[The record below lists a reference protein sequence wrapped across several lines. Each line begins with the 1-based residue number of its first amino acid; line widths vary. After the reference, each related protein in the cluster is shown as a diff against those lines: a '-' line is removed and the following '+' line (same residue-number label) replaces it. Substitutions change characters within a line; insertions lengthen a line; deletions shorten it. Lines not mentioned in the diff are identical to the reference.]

1 MFFLGDY
8 NVMEV
13 IINTVIQPIFK
24 LDNSYIYKYNNN
36 FVEISNI
43 DLVDFLQ
50 KELSNSSLSCEELA
64 KKLCENFDFSFE
76 EASELIADLIN
87 SGFLTE
93 TVKKNRY
100 YTNSLF
106 FSLFDNKNKKVFQ
119 SNLENSEICV
129 LGLGGSTLIIQQL
142 AQLGIGK
149 ITGVDF
155 DTLEESNLNR
165 QVIFR
170 EKDVGNLKTDVL
182 EKSLKEIN
190 SDLQYDFKNIYVD
203 SSEKIRD
210 IISTADI
217 VILALDEPIIDS
229 SLWVYNECKLQKKKI
244 ISGGVWGDNITY
256 TYFDYSIDNQP
267 CYQCLLDE
275 DLNRDEIT
283 RTYIENVRGK
293 HFSNFNTTTIF
304 TGSVLAGIITT
315 EITKILTSYST
326 PLPSGTTLT
335 LNTSTW
341 ELNIQNIIVKKL
353 CLSCEKEY

>member
-1 MFFLGDY
+1 MKL
-8 NVMEV
+8 
-13 IINTVIQPIFK
+13 IINTIIQPIFK

-36 FVEISNI
+36 FVEISNL
-43 DLVDFLQ
+43 DLVDFLLN
-50 KELSNSSLSCEELA
+50 ELNDSSLSCEELS
-64 KKLCENFDFSFE
+64 KKLCKNFDFSFD
-76 EASELIADLIN
+76 EASELITDLVD

-93 TVKKNRY
+93 AVKKDRY

-119 SNLENSEICV
+119 NNLENSEICV

-170 EKDVGNLKTDVL
+170 EKDLGNLKTDVL
-182 EKSLKEIN
+182 EKNLKEIN

-203 SSEKIRD
+203 SPEKIRD

-283 RTYIENVRGK
+283 RNYIKNVRGK
-293 HFSNFNTTTIF
+293 HFSNFNTTTVF

-315 EITKILTSYST
+315 EITKILTNYST
-326 PLPSGTTLT
+326 PLVSGTTLT

-341 ELNIQNIIVKKL
+341 ELNMQNIIIKKL
-353 CLSCEKEY
+353 CPTCEKEY

>member
-1 MFFLGDY
+1 
-8 NVMEV
+8 
-13 IINTVIQPIFK
+13 
-24 LDNSYIYKYNNN
+24 
-36 FVEISNI
+36 
-43 DLVDFLQ
+43 
-50 KELSNSSLSCEELA
+50 
-64 KKLCENFDFSFE
+64 
-76 EASELIADLIN
+76 
-87 SGFLTE
+87 
-93 TVKKNRY
+93 
-100 YTNSLF
+100 
-106 FSLFDNKNKKVFQ
+106 
-119 SNLENSEICV
+119 
-129 LGLGGSTLIIQQL
+129 
-142 AQLGIGK
+142 
-149 ITGVDF
+149 
-155 DTLEESNLNR
+155 TLEESNLNR
-165 QVIFR
+165 QVVFR

-326 PLPSGTTLT
+326 PLSSGTTLT

-341 ELNIQNIIVKKL
+341 ELNMQNIIVKKL